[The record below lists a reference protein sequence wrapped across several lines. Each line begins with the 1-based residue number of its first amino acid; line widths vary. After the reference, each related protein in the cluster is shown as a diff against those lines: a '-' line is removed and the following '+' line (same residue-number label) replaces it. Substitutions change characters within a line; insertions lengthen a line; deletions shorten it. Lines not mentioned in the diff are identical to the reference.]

1 MTVICNTTQPPRATS
16 HQPRKV
22 FARSAWRDANAARNT
37 RELLVTSRQ
46 SADSGDRGELNSA
59 LRKNIEALRRQ
70 RQQEKRLASREETL
84 ADGIT
89 AFTGSMRFVYLHLVI
104 YGVWIGWNITPG
116 IPHFDPSF
124 VILAMEASVEAIFLS
139 TFVLISQNRA
149 QAAADKRDDLDLHIN
164 LLAEHELT
172 RLIEMVSA
180 MARKLEVRTGAE
192 QEVSEITKD
201 VAPEVVLKEIEQQNR
216 KD

>member
-1 MTVICNTTQPPRATS
+1 M
-16 HQPRKV
+16 
-22 FARSAWRDANAARNT
+22 
-37 RELLVTSRQ
+37 TSRQ
-46 SADSGDRGELNSA
+46 SADDRGDPGELNSA

-70 RQQEKRLASREETL
+70 RQQEKRRASREEKI
-84 ADGIT
+84 ADRIT

-104 YGVWIGWNITPG
+104 YGVWIGWNLIPR

-149 QAAADKRDDLDLHIN
+149 QAATDKRDDLDLHIN

-172 RLIEMVSA
+172 RLIEIVSA
-180 MARKLEVRTGAE
+180 IARKLEVRTGTE
-192 QEVSEITKD
+192 QEVAEITKD